1 MEEEILQEMIQD
13 RETQIKLIQTKMEL
27 QAKRMDRIKEALATT
42 RENYSKERIDHTLDL
57 EQSHQHYVKIV
68 KQFKEALQS
77 LDMTKQQQGPQL
89 FMYNEAMKAMAA
101 PENRDSSYVI
111 RMQAQL
117 CKGMHNMGM
126 LETQLA
132 MVMAHSADRQKHLK
146 DTITLVVEEKSRVEL
161 QLMNELIAADN
172 ARREVETKHKNM
184 VESFTKEKDALIEK
198 LEKQQEEAE
207 KDEEEEKEKE
217 EDDDEEK
224 AELQEI
230 LSQGREEIARL
241 EAENKLEL
249 ARLEE
254 LKAKVAAVRGENF
267 VEELVLSISEEF
279 KDRDVGDGD
288 DEDDEEG
295 EDEEDD

>member
-27 QAKRMDRIKEALATT
+27 QARRMDRIKEALATT
-42 RENYSKERIDHTLDL
+42 KENYSKERVDHTLDL
-57 EQSHQHYVKIV
+57 EQSHQHYIKIV
-68 KQFKEALQS
+68 KQFKEALQT

-89 FMYNEAMKAMAA
+89 HMYNEAMKAMAA

-132 MVMAHSADRQKHLK
+132 MVMAHCADRQKYLK
-146 DTITLVVEEKSRVEL
+146 ETITLIVEEKSKVEL

-172 ARREVETKHKNM
+172 ARREVETKHKTM

-198 LEKQQEEAE
+198 IEKQQEEAE
-207 KDEEEEKEKE
+207 KDDEEKE

-249 ARLEE
+249 AKLEE

-267 VEELVLSISEEF
+267 VEELVASIADEF

-288 DEDDEEG
+288 GEEDEDGD
-295 EDEEDD
+295 DEEDD

>member
-1 MEEEILQEMIQD
+1 
-13 RETQIKLIQTKMEL
+13 
-27 QAKRMDRIKEALATT
+27 
-42 RENYSKERIDHTLDL
+42 
-57 EQSHQHYVKIV
+57 
-68 KQFKEALQS
+68 
-77 LDMTKQQQGPQL
+77 
-89 FMYNEAMKAMAA
+89 MYNEAMKAMAA

-132 MVMAHSADRQKHLK
+132 MVMAHCADRQKYLK
-146 DTITLVVEEKSRVEL
+146 DTITMIVEEKSRVEL

-198 LEKQQEEAE
+198 IEKQQEEAE
-207 KDEEEEKEKE
+207 KDEEDGKE
-217 EDDDEEK
+217 EDDDEEEK

-249 ARLEE
+249 AKLEE

-267 VEELVLSISEEF
+267 VEELVSSIAEEF
-279 KDRDVGDGD
+279 KDREGGDGD
-288 DEDDEEG
+288 EEGEEG

>member
-27 QAKRMDRIKEALATT
+27 QARRLDRIKTALATT

-68 KQFKEALQS
+68 KQFKEAIQS

-101 PENRDSSYVI
+101 PENRDSSYVT

-132 MVMAHSADRQKHLK
+132 MVMAQCADRQKYLK
-146 DTITLVVEEKSRVEL
+146 DTITHIVEEKSRVEL

-198 LEKQQEEAE
+198 IEKQQEEAE
-207 KDEEEEKEKE
+207 KDEEDAKE

-267 VEELVLSISEEF
+267 VEELVSSIADEF
-279 KDRDVGDGD
+279 KDREGGDGD
-288 DEDDEEG
+288 EEEDEEG
-295 EDEEDD
+295 EEEEDD

>member
-1 MEEEILQEMIQD
+1 MQEMIQD
-13 RETQIKLIQTKMEL
+13 RETQIKLIQTKMEM
-27 QAKRMDRIKEALATT
+27 QARRMERVKEALRIT
-42 RENYSKERIDHTLDL
+42 RENYSKERVDHTLDL
-57 EQSHQHYVKIV
+57 EQSHQHYTKIV

-132 MVMAHSADRQKHLK
+132 MVMAHCADRQKYLK
-146 DTITLVVEEKSRVEL
+146 DTITMIVEEKSRVEL

-198 LEKQQEEAE
+198 IEKQQEEAE
-207 KDEEEEKEKE
+207 KDEEDGKE
-217 EDDDEEK
+217 EDDDEEEK

-249 ARLEE
+249 AKLEE

-267 VEELVLSISEEF
+267 VEELVSSIAEEF
-279 KDRDVGDGD
+279 KDREGGDGD
-288 DEDDEEG
+288 EEGEEG